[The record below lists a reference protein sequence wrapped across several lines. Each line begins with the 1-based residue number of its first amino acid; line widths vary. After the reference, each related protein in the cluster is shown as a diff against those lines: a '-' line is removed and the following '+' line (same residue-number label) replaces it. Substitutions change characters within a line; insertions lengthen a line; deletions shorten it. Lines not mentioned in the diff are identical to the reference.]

1 MKIAVIGAG
10 ILGISMA
17 HELVKDGHEVTV
29 FESKAS
35 VAEGSSF
42 ANAGVMSLALTHPDI
57 SSWLFNST
65 FRSVLGSSY
74 GLHVHKSFSLKQWAW
89 LIKRSGG
96 HVADPLSADH
106 LKWKSLLELARLS
119 AEQFDLT
126 SSDLQLSFDGQK
138 GQLILLR
145 TESDQRSLTSAM
157 SNLQSEGLSFKLLNA
172 DDTYR
177 LEPAL
182 QTDTPLVGAVHLPED
197 QIANCR
203 QLAQLLKQQCEKLQA
218 KFVFQ
223 VGVNALKTIPEGV
236 ELQLSNGTSASFQ
249 AAVVCSGVKAAD
261 LLKPWGMACPME
273 SVYGY
278 SISSPMKEPLN
289 APQSAIWDLKHQ
301 VHISRLGQRV
311 RVSGSYELDGDPDD
325 QDTSSLKILYKTLQD
340 WFPGAAQLDQSTQ
353 VWKGARPTLADG
365 LPVVGA
371 SGIKGVWLNFGHGN
385 LGWTLAM
392 GSANVIARQISERHV
407 ALNMEHFGIHR
418 F

>member
-10 ILGISMA
+10 MLGISMA
-17 HELVKDGHEVTV
+17 HELVKDGHEVTI

-42 ANAGVMSLALTHPDI
+42 ANAGVMSCALTHPDI

-74 GLHVHKSFSLKQWAW
+74 GLHVHKSFSLKQWTW

-96 HVADPLSADH
+96 HVADPLSTDH
-106 LKWKSLLELARLS
+106 LKWKSLLGLARLS

-126 SSDLQLSFDGQK
+126 NSDLQLSFDGQK

-145 TESDQRSLTSAM
+145 TESDQRSLTTALSH
-157 SNLQSEGLSFKLLNA
+157 LQSEGLSFKLLDA

-182 QTDTPLVGAVHLPED
+182 QTDTPLFGALHLPED

-236 ELQLSNGTSASFQ
+236 ELQLSNDTSASFK

-261 LLKPWGMACPME
+261 L
-273 SVYGY
+273 
-278 SISSPMKEPLN
+278 
-289 APQSAIWDLKHQ
+289 
-301 VHISRLGQRV
+301 
-311 RVSGSYELDGDPDD
+311 
-325 QDTSSLKILYKTLQD
+325 
-340 WFPGAAQLDQSTQ
+340 
-353 VWKGARPTLADG
+353 
-365 LPVVGA
+365 
-371 SGIKGVWLNFGHGN
+371 
-385 LGWTLAM
+385 
-392 GSANVIARQISERHV
+392 
-407 ALNMEHFGIHR
+407 
-418 F
+418 